1 LAYLLSKTS
10 LAHETIERRVKML
23 KKLAENADLWNA
35 DSVVKF
41 LNESSWSNGTRNIAV
56 MSYRDWLKSYG
67 LPDLKLGK
75 FYVQETLP
83 FIPLEKELDSLIA
96 AAHKRLA
103 CYLKLLKETGMR
115 SIKAWSL
122 QWSDIDMIQGT
133 VTVKPAKRSKARR
146 LKLSSQLLLMLGGL
160 RSKSTGVWVW
170 SCSGKKERLN
180 AELSHWTR
188 NWQKQRK
195 RIAEKLQ
202 NHRLNQISL
211 YTFRHWKATTEYLRT
226 RDIFHVKELL
236 GHKRIENTLRYV
248 HVANAVSTQETR
260 YVCKVAYNAA
270 EAQALIED
278 SWEYITEMDGV
289 KLFRKPK

>member
-1 LAYLLSKTS
+1 
-10 LAHETIERRVKML
+10 LAHGTIERRVKIL
-23 KKLAENADLWNA
+23 KRLAASADLFET
-35 DSVVKF
+35 DSVVKY
-41 LNESSWSNGTRNIAV
+41 LNGSSWSNGTRNIAV
-56 MSYRDWLKSYG
+56 MAYRDWLKMYG
-67 LPDLKLGK
+67 LPDLKLPK
-75 FYVQETLP
+75 FYVQETMP
-83 FIPLEKELDSLIA
+83 FIPLEKELDSLIDA
-96 AAHKRLA
+96 SHKRLG
-103 CYLKLLKETGMR
+103 CYLRLLKETGMR
-115 SIKAWSL
+115 PIEAWSL
-122 QWSDIDMIQGT
+122 QWSDLDMIQGT

-146 LKLSSQLLLMLGGL
+146 LKLSNQMLLMLGSL
-160 RSKSTGVWVW
+160 RSESNGAWVW

-195 RIAEKLQ
+195 RIAKKLETP
-202 NHRLNQISL
+202 RLLQISL

-248 HVANAVSTQETR
+248 HVASAVSTQETR
-260 YVCKVAYNAA
+260 YVSKVAHTVA

-278 SWEYITEMDGV
+278 SWEYVTEMDDF